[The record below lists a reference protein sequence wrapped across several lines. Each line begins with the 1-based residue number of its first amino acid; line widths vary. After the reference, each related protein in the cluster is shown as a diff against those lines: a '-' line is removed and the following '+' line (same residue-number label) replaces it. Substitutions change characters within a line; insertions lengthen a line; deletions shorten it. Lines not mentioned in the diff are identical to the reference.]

1 MDIVKEL
8 QQLEDKFY
16 GEWEEDKNA
25 LLTALTKLH
34 LEAAEDH
41 DSFSRFLVQS
51 ADMFGGIYIPYLFW
65 DKLAYFLD
73 AEEQRTYLQD
83 LMMKFADSN
92 FEEDEQSKMKLLLVV
107 YFAKEKE
114 FEINKI
120 RAMIIE
126 KSHPAVKEYY
136 LKLLNFTEKNQ
147 KATDMYC
154 EKFVLLKDIHPDFDL
169 LGLPI
174 TQLKEK
180 LQEA

>member
-1 MDIVKEL
+1 MDFVKQL
-8 QQLEDKFY
+8 QKLEDQFY
-16 GEWEEDKNA
+16 GDWEEDREKLIA
-25 LLTALTKLH
+25 GLTDLH
-34 LEAAEDH
+34 LQAAESY
-41 DSFSRFLVQS
+41 DSFNRFLVQS

-65 DKLAYFLD
+65 DKLALFLE

-83 LMMKFADSN
+83 LMVKFSNSN
-92 FEEDEQSKMKLLLVV
+92 FEEEEQAKMKLMLVV
-107 YFAKEKE
+107 YFAREKE

-120 RAMIIE
+120 RAKIID
-126 KSHPAVKEYY
+126 KAHPAVKEYY
-136 LKLLNFTEKNQ
+136 QKLLSFTEKNQ

-154 EKFVLLKDIHPDFDL
+154 EKFDLLKDIHPDFEL